1 MKLFPPSQFR
11 ISQKSEFQVCLEIL
25 YEESMGEHSWSKLTN
40 FDFYKKIDTNKKKI
54 QKNNKKKIQ
63 TGKSCSCRQF
73 GHHTG
78 TSCNLPASSY
88 HIMAETF
95 RLSNFAKTR
104 QQQMIN
110 EYCIDLDSIHQTGV
124 SNGGMFSYH
133 TAAHMD
139 WWADNSN
146 LTLSYLLWTAITR
159 LIRFATIGPVAAAPF
174 VGYGEV
180 MPIKNSKNVFLCRKI

>member
-1 MKLFPPSQFR
+1 MKLFPPFQFR

-146 LTLSYLLWTAITR
+146 LTFVLIVNCHYTFDKVCHNWSSCCCTICWLWRGDADQK
-159 LIRFATIGPVAAAPF
+159 F
-174 VGYGEV
+174 
-180 MPIKNSKNVFLCRKI
+180 